1 MRSNETSA
9 AVLAQAELERARR
22 TDTRGKRMLIA
33 GLVIMLAAALFPVF
47 ASWALDGEAATALWL
62 ASMPLCLA
70 GAALAAVGYTR
81 RRSVS
86 SLLREDWG

>member
-9 AVLAQAELERARR
+9 ATLAQAELERARR

-33 GLVIMLAAALFPVF
+33 GLVIMLAAAL

-70 GAALAAVGYTR
+70 GAALAAVGHTR